1 MIGKIF
7 RRYSKKIGLPPG
19 TMVYVGEKK
28 VEKVKVSAIDYDKD
42 NFEMKELKSVEEAFP
57 FKETPMVS

>member
-7 RRYSKKIGLPPG
+7 KKYSKKIGLPPG

-28 VEKVKVSAIDYDKD
+28 VEKTKISVIDYDKD
-42 NFEMKELKSVEEAFP
+42 NFQKRELETVEEAFP
-57 FKETPMVS
+57 FKVG